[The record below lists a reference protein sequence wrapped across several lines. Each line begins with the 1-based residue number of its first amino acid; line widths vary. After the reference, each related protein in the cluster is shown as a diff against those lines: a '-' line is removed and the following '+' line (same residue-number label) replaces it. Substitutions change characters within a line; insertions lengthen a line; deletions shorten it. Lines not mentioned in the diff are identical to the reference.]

1 MLEPEWKYWITP
13 SGRPAWVKMCAM
25 FSAVVGVCGDGL
37 RITVL
42 PARSAGTR
50 ELIRVR
56 YGYCYT
62 RVSCELG
69 ALRRRVEN

>member
-1 MLEPEWKYWITP
+1 
-13 SGRPAWVKMCAM
+13 MCAM

-62 RVSCELG
+62 RVSCEVG
-69 ALRRRVEN
+69 ALRGRGEN